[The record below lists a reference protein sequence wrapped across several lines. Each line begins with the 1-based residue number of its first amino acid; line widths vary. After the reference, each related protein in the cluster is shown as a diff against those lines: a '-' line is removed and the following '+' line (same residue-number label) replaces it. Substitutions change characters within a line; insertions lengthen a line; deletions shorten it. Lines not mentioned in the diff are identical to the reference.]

1 MRYGYARVSTRKQVR
16 ENNGLKAQIELL
28 KKNDCEKIVQEEITG
43 KTNTRPKLNWLLGQL
58 TEGDT
63 LVVTKL
69 DRLARSVRE
78 GAALIEDLFNRGVTV
93 YILDIGTLDNT
104 PTGKLVMHIFLAIA
118 EFERTLILE
127 RTNLGKEVARTKAGY
142 REGRRPIDA
151 LKKRDAAD
159 LFLFHGKTY
168 KEILNLTGLSS
179 ATLTRA
185 VRARKDELAA
195 REIEAQKN
203 KPRK

>member
-1 MRYGYARVSTRKQVR
+1 MRYGYARVSTRKQSR
-16 ENNGLKAQIELL
+16 DCNGLEAQIELL
-28 KKNDCEKIVQEEITG
+28 KKNGCEKIVAEEYTG
-43 KTNTRPKLNWLLGQL
+43 KANTRPKLNALINELKA
-58 TEGDT
+58 GDT

-78 GAALIEDLFNRGVTV
+78 GAELVEGLFKRGVTV

-118 EFERTLILE
+118 EFERNLIIE
-127 RTNLGKEVARTKAGY
+127 RTNLGKEVARTKEGY

-168 KEILNLTGLSS
+168 KEIINLTGLSP
-179 ATLTRA
+179 ATLGRS
-185 VRARKDELAA
+185 VRARRDEMAA
-195 REIEAQKN
+195 EELQK
-203 KPRK
+203 K